1 MISVNKLPAERSTRD
16 QHGPG
21 KIPFR
26 RPWKL
31 SDTNGRTRWN
41 LGFSLMFPL
50 LLFFASSCKVYTFK
64 DVSIPKEV
72 KTIRINYIDNKAQFI
87 DPQLS
92 PQLTE
97 KLKLKIN
104 NQTRLVQ
111 VQTEEPDYDVQGW
124 ISTYNVT
131 TAGVTNQQAATNRLT
146 VSVHIIFK
154 NRLPVGTKDFE
165 DDVSRNFDFSAS
177 LTINE
182 AQSQLAPTI
191 VSNLSDEIFNR
202 LFSNW

>member
-1 MISVNKLPAERSTRD
+1 MTSLSNHLADRKNSAGISEWMKKTF
-16 QHGPG
+16 
-21 KIPFR
+21 I
-26 RPWKL
+26 
-31 SDTNGRTRWN
+31 
-41 LGFSLMFPL
+41 GFLI
-50 LLFFASSCKVYTFK
+50 LFLFASSCKVYTFK

-72 KTIRINYIDNKAQFI
+72 KTIRINYIDNKAQFV

-111 VQTEEPDYDVQGW
+111 VQSEEPDYDVQGW
-124 ISTYNVT
+124 ISQYTVS
-131 TAGVTNQQAATNRLT
+131 TAGVSNQQAATNRLT

-154 NRLPVGTKDFE
+154 NRLSVGTKDFE
-165 DDVSRNFDFSAS
+165 DDISRNFDFSAS
-177 LTINE
+177 LSLNDAE
-182 AQSQLAPTI
+182 SQLAPTI
-191 VSNLSDEIFNR
+191 VTNMSDEIFNR

>member
-1 MISVNKLPAERSTRD
+1 MISVNKF
-16 QHGPG
+16 PG
-21 KIPFR
+21 EKPTHNHESRGLISFR
-26 RPWKL
+26 RPWKIEG
-31 SDTNGRTRWN
+31 SYNRCHWD
-41 LGFSLMFPL
+41 LGFRLMIPL

-72 KTIRINYIDNKAQFI
+72 KTIRINYIDNKAQFV

-111 VQTEEPDYDVQGW
+111 VQSEEPDYDVQGW

-131 TAGVTNQQAATNRLT
+131 TSGVTNQQAATNRLT

-154 NRLPVGTKDFE
+154 NRLQVGTKDFE
-165 DDVSRNFDFSAS
+165 DDVSRNFDFSAN

>member
-1 MISVNKLPAERSTRD
+1 MISANNLPFERSF
-16 QHGPG
+16 HEGLVLSMS
-21 KIPFR
+21 R

-31 SDTNGRTRWN
+31 SGICNRNYGN
-41 LGFSLMFPL
+41 LPFGLMLPL
-50 LLFFASSCKVYTFK
+50 LLFFASSCKAYTFK

-154 NRLPVGTKDFE
+154 NRLQVGTKDFE
-165 DDVSRNFDFSAS
+165 DDVSRNFDFSAN